1 MFSGQLQHP
10 EDLIRAF
17 GRIEELEFDDAFTE
31 HMASSERDY
40 AKHRVSEQEIREA
53 WFGNPAYVE
62 NVGRRRGE
70 SIIMLGRTHSG
81 RILVVP
87 LQPTHR
93 WGVWR
98 PVTAFEANAHHK
110 ERYLEEIADG

>member
-1 MFSGQLQHP
+1 MFSHRPQCAG
-10 EDLIRAF
+10 DLLGAY
-17 GRIEELEFDDAFTE
+17 GRVEELEFDDEFAE
-31 HMASSERDY
+31 HMASSQRAY
-40 AKHRVSEQEIREA
+40 AKHRVSEKEVREA
-53 WFGNPAYVE
+53 WLGNPAYVE

-81 RILVVP
+81 RIIVVP

-98 PVTAFEANAHHK
+98 PITAFEANAHHK
-110 ERYLEEIADG
+110 ERYLEEIANG

>member
-1 MFSGQLQHP
+1 MYSGQSQHA
-10 EDLIRAF
+10 EELIGAH

-31 HMASSERDY
+31 HMAASERDY
-40 AKHRVSEQEIREA
+40 AKHRVSEQEVREA
-53 WFGNPAYVE
+53 WLGEPAYVE
-62 NVGRRRGE
+62 NVGERRQE
-70 SIIMLGRTHSG
+70 SIIMLGRTRGG

-98 PVTAFEANAHHK
+98 PVTAFEANAHHRK
-110 ERYLEEIADG
+110 RYLEEISDD

>member
-1 MFSGQLQHP
+1 MFSGKSQHA
-10 EDLIRAF
+10 EGLISTH
-17 GRIEELEFDDAFTE
+17 GRIEELEFDDAFAE
-31 HMASSERDY
+31 HMAANERAY

-53 WFGNPAYVE
+53 WLGDPAYVE
-62 NVGRRRGE
+62 NVGERRRE
-70 SIIMLGRTHSG
+70 SIIMLGRTRGG

-110 ERYLEEIADG
+110 KRYSEEITDD